1 MIAKYLAAILA
12 AAILFGAFGSVGSFY
27 FTSAQ
32 GQDQITT
39 EQAEITLSDIEASPG
54 SVVDVNGSNF
64 VADSQV
70 SIYFMSA
77 KQANFSDGSAFVLQ
91 GISEN
96 QSTTADQEGDG
107 NFFDEDEDALDA
119 LEGVL
124 ELSNDQGSNNTSS
137 INTTNTSEGNL
148 IIALEGGAPN
158 SGTMNL
164 ECDNDILAEGGING
178 TIVTFALPPGTY
190 DGCSI
195 SISNGNITDTGE
207 IGNLM
212 VVSDSK
218 EDYRNSAA
226 TSVTTDEQ
234 GAFEASVRVPNI
246 EEGEY
251 AILAVGDG
259 RLASVSGLS
268 VNSAQPVTETEGAFA
283 NSTANIINET
293 ITQTPEENATLT
305 QNQTQNNQTDTNA

>member
-1 MIAKYLAAILA
+1 LTPIPKYQFILC
-12 AAILFGAFGSVGSFY
+12 
-27 FTSAQ
+27 Q
-32 GQDQITT
+32 
-39 EQAEITLSDIEASPG
+39 
-54 SVVDVNGSNF
+54 
-64 VADSQV
+64 
-70 SIYFMSA
+70 
-77 KQANFSDGSAFVLQ
+77 QANFSNGSAFVLQ
-91 GISEN
+91 GISAN
-96 QSTTADQEGDG
+96 QNTTADQESDA

-124 ELSNDQGSNNTSS
+124 ELSNDQDSNNTSS
-137 INTTNTSEGNL
+137 INTTNSSEGNL
-148 IIALEGGAPN
+148 IIALEGGASN
-158 SGTMNL
+158 RGTMSP
-164 ECDNDILAEGGING
+164 ECKYDILAEGGING

-190 DGCSI
+190 DRCSI
-195 SISNGNITDTGE
+195 SVSNGNITDTGE

-234 GAFEASVRVPNI
+234 GAFEASLRVPNI

-268 VNSAQPVTETEGAFA
+268 VNSTQPVTETEDAFA

-293 ITQTPEENATLT
+293 ITQAQENATLT
-305 QNQTQNNQTDTNA
+305 QNQTQNNQTDTNTEATVQIDETSAKPGSPLAISGERFQPSSPIQILINNVQITNVITWKGHLTQ